1 MHRVDLLFD
10 CGKPLNPA
18 VDVGQCEGAFVQGLG
33 LVLQEHVAFD
43 ATTGRNNSTSTWEY
57 KIPSA
62 ACIPRVFNV
71 SLLPDSTHPGGVL
84 SSKAMGEPPLL
95 LSASVMCAVRRAVDA
110 ARGALGRG
118 WAGSELALPFGP
130 REVAAGVGGV
140 DVASALLQGG
150 PQWRH
155 V

>member
-1 MHRVDLLFD
+1 MLRVDLLFD

-33 LVLQEHVAFD
+33 LVLQEQVSFD
-43 ATTGRNNSTSTWEY
+43 PTTGANLSTSTWDY
-57 KIPSA
+57 KIPTA
-62 ACIPRVFNV
+62 ACIPRTFRVA
-71 SLLPDSTHPGGVL
+71 LLPDSTHPAGVL

-110 ARGALGRG
+110 ARKQLGRG
-118 WAGSELALPFGP
+118 AAGPSLALPFGP

-140 DVASALLQGG
+140 DVAQHVLL
-150 PQWRH
+150 

>member
-1 MHRVDLLFD
+1 MLRVDLLFD

-33 LVLQEHVAFD
+33 LVLNEEIVFD
-43 ATTGRNNSTSTWEY
+43 ATTGANHSTSTWEY

-62 ACIPRVFNV
+62 ACIPRTFHV
-71 SLLPDSTHPGGVL
+71 SLLPDSAHPAGVL

-110 ARGALGRG
+110 ARGQLGRPA
-118 WAGSELALPFGP
+118 AGSELALPFGP
-130 REVAAGVGGV
+130 REIAAGVGGV
-140 DVASALLQGG
+140 DVAAALDAHDDVL
-150 PQWRH
+150 
-155 V
+155 